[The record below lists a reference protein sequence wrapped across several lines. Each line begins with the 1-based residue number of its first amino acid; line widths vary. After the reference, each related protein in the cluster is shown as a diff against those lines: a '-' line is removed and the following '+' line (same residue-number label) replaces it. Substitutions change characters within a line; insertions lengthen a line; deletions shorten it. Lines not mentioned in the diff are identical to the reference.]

1 MRIGISL
8 FAAVALLG
16 LAACA
21 TDGQPQPGGSP
32 QAGSGVVTS
41 GPDRGKKAGSAA
53 IGAGGGEAAP
63 KEDKSLKRDL
73 DPSLDQQRRAA
84 TRAAR

>member
-1 MRIGISL
+1 MKIGITL
-8 FAAVALLG
+8 CTVVAMLG

-21 TDGQPQPGGSP
+21 TDGQPQGGGS
-32 QAGSGVVTS
+32 GGIVTS
-41 GPDRGKKAGSAA
+41 GPAAGKKAGSAA

-73 DPSLDQQRRAA
+73 DPTLDQQRRAA